1 MEGSTMSSLRLPRLS
16 ISMEDGRLTQW
27 LVADG
32 SEVRT
37 GDPVAIVETDKAEAE
52 IEAHEDG
59 VLSIVVPA
67 GEIVLVDAVIGEIG
81 GVRTAPE
88 DEPTVDVPREAPVER
103 RTAGL
108 TAADLAVAPPPSS
121 SYAAV
126 GAGRGV
132 GAVAEPRVAVSNGAG
147 VASDRLV
154 VSPAARRRAREL
166 GIDLATVRGRGPRG
180 RIVIADVEEHVG
192 APAAASAPETGSYP
206 TTPPVAAPS
215 SGGNRSAADLRPAVV
230 NALTRGW
237 QSIPH
242 TNIGGELVADGLV
255 SARAASASGAQ
266 RITYTDLLLV
276 ALARALGD
284 VPDLYGH
291 AAEDGTVARGRTL
304 DVNLA
309 ISTPGGVV
317 APLIRDVAALSVLG
331 VARERER
338 LVNAA
343 RGGGLESRDLAAG
356 GCTLSNLGAYPV
368 DFFTPVLSG
377 PQVSLVAVGRIA
389 ERVVARDGLIGVGR
403 RIWTNVCI
411 DHRAADG
418 EAGGRLLAALER
430 RIADLP
436 TSL

>member
-1 MEGSTMSSLRLPRLS
+1 MSSLRLPRLS

-37 GDPVAIVETDKAEAE
+37 GDPVAMVETDKAEAE

-67 GEIVLVDAVIGEIG
+67 GTIVLVDAVIGEIG
-81 GVRTAPE
+81 AVSAETA
-88 DEPTVDVPREAPVER
+88 DEPTADVQREAPVER
-103 RTAGL
+103 RSGGL
-108 TAADLAVAPPPSS
+108 TAADLAVAPPPSN

-126 GAGRGV
+126 GASRS
-132 GAVAEPRVAVSNGAG
+132 ASSTPAAPRVAAANGAG
-147 VASDRLV
+147 ASSDRLM

-166 GIDLATVRGRGPRG
+166 GIDLASVNGRGPRG
-180 RIVIADVEEHVG
+180 RIVIADVEEHTAAAPVAA
-192 APAAASAPETGSYP
+192 APAGGSYP

-215 SGGNRSAADLRPAVV
+215 QGTSRTASDLRPAVV

-237 QSIPH
+237 QAIPH

-255 SARAASASGAQ
+255 SGRKASSAGAQ

-284 VPDLYGH
+284 VPELCGH
-291 AAEDGTVARGRTL
+291 ASEDGTVVHGRTL
-304 DVNLA
+304 DINLA

-317 APLIRDVAALSVLG
+317 APLIRDVSALSVIG

-343 RGGGLESRDLAAG
+343 RGGGIESRDLAAG

-389 ERVVARDGLIGVGR
+389 ERVVARDGLIGVAN